1 MRVVLDFIAKFLYN
15 IERETA
21 AGSTVFGRW
30 MTAFSIV
37 LPFQEGA
44 CINMAL
50 LSTSNLRKAFGAEDL
65 FSGVSFEI
73 QSGDR
78 IGLVGVNGSGK
89 TTLFKM
95 LTGDLSND
103 GGEIHLSRDAVIGY
117 MEQHVCNNL
126 EQTAY
131 AEVLSVFAP
140 LLGMERELEEIN
152 LALQGKPQN
161 QTELIERQMLLNDR
175 FPARICFCSTS
186 RQTIWTSLPSNGWR
200 IFSKAI
206 PALFWSFRMTVIFW
220 TV

>member
-1 MRVVLDFIAKFLYN
+1 MLSAPSYKVIFAWNLVVCSVCFSATCMQAQPAVRLLYHRRCKNVHKFTRFLSKEPMLRVVLDFIAKFLYN

-89 TTLFKM
+89 TTLF
-95 LTGDLSND
+95 TYPLS
-103 GGEIHLSRDAVIGY
+103 SRKNTQGRGSRS
-117 MEQHVCNNL
+117 
-126 EQTAY
+126 TAFCMRL
-131 AEVLSVFAP
+131 AWSRSV
-140 LLGMERELEEIN
+140 R
-152 LALQGKPQN
+152 
-161 QTELIERQMLLNDR
+161 
-175 FPARICFCSTS
+175 S
-186 RQTIWTSLPSNGWR
+186 RPR
-200 IFSKAI
+200 RK
-206 PALFWSFRMTVIFW
+206 RY
-220 TV
+220 